1 MATIHNLEIAERM
14 RAIRELSDYTVEE
27 MAKLMNLTAQ
37 EYESYE
43 TGTVDIPIS
52 ALYDMSNTLQI
63 SITELLTGE
72 QAKMHIYSV
81 TRKNKGVAVER
92 SNAYKYRD
100 LAANFANRRVSP
112 FLVTIA
118 PGDDAEPYHLNVHTG
133 HEYHYC
139 LEGAFKIKIN
149 DSELEIREGDSL
161 YFDSSYPHGMK
172 ALGGQPANVLVVVI

>member
-27 MAKLMNLTAQ
+27 MAALMNISAE
-37 EYESYE
+37 EYASYE
-43 TGTVDIPIS
+43 TGNVDIPIS
-52 ALYDMSNTLQI
+52 ALYDMSNTLQV

-72 QAKMHIYSV
+72 QAKMHVYAV
-81 TRKNKGVAVER
+81 TRAKKGVEVER
-92 SNAYKYRD
+92 SSAYKYWD
-100 LAANFANRRVSP
+100 LAHNFAGRRVSP

-118 PGDDAEPYHLNVHTG
+118 PADEAEPYHLNTHTG

-139 LEGAFKIKIN
+139 LEGAFKIQIN
-149 DSELEIREGDSL
+149 GNEIEIREGDSL

-172 ALGGQPANVLVVVI
+172 AMDGKPANVLVVVI